1 MNDRTRAEQHAE
13 PREPRRK
20 APMHGLPR
28 AQTSKLAKRFAHV
41 RTVGPE
47 ERRAMI
53 EEAAYYRAERRGFE
67 PGYELDDW
75 LHAERDIERV
85 LAPSAEEDPR
95 RCGD

>member
-1 MNDRTRAEQHAE
+1 MSAHCTGRHGQ
-13 PREPRRK
+13 EPRREVLH
-20 APMHGLPR
+20 ARVPR
-28 AQTSKLAKRFAHV
+28 R
-41 RTVGPE
+41 RTNKPREARGQMPAVGPE

-75 LHAERDIERV
+75 LRAERDIERV
-85 LAPSAEEDPR
+85 LAPSAEDEPK